1 MRELFGAGNV
11 IAKANVNQ
19 IEVPNIRSDRCR
31 QARGSIAICGLS
43 RLHGWGKHRRVD
55 PQESSRGRRRAGVQA
70 QLHSTRTR
78 SEEHTS
84 ELQSLM
90 RLSYAVFCLK
100 KKKHI
105 QTQITRTAMQNKT
118 VTD

>member
-55 PQESSRGRRRAGVQA
+55 PQESSRGRRSAGVKA
-70 QLHSTRTR
+70 QLQSTSTQYATLPPRR
-78 SEEHTS
+78 CQYGLFLQWLLPKSK
-84 ELQSLM
+84 ELG
-90 RLSYAVFCLK
+90 
-100 KKKHI
+100 
-105 QTQITRTAMQNKT
+105 
-118 VTD
+118 